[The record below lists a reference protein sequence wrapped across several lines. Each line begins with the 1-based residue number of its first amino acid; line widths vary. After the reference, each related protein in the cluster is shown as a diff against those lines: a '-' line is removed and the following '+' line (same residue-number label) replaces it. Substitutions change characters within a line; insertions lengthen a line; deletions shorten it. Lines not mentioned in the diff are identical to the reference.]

1 VALNNRCLL
10 VAVLVTAVLT
20 RAPVAR
26 GQSSGEDSTAAAE
39 PAAFAADE
47 HNGNEQTPEQE
58 ELESAEALLGR
69 AELAELADPAV
80 PGPAGAGSDKRRAP
94 RARSGG
100 TPAWQL
106 SWRGGALGAAAGTT
120 LRLEGRQGP
129 ARLLIRR
136 RAAATGDVV
145 WGGGLALRSGS
156 GDLVGGTLGCSHG
169 LGLLA
174 AGAGR
179 GSTPAATASL
189 APPVAGVRLLSAGDA
204 ERSLRGVSG
213 ALAGGRWGLTGVV
226 GSLPAE
232 SGTEAG
238 ETKRPVSLARLACAT
253 ARGEAALLVCVGE
266 QANGVSLALTG
277 RGPDAWYAGEAAAWR
292 AGRDGRPELAWA
304 AAAGVRRRGWLIEM
318 QAAAADAGRGPCLGR
333 PSPCL
338 SGWAGSGWCVRAS
351 TALGSHVRA
360 QALFASARERDEVDT
375 GGVTT
380 SGRRRC
386 ELALEAGRRAGWTV
400 DLRLRQGVRT
410 HDGWGDRS
418 PWLPPARLETE
429 NRTQVVATVDGALAG
444 WKIRLAAR
452 GLAVAQTEAGA
463 EAGAPLARGLAEA
476 RAERLLGAG
485 WSLRLAWAGAWGG
498 PADLASCAAPAPGL
512 AVPRRWGHWAG
523 ERSVGCARV
532 GRRWTIAMGGCLRQ
546 PVDLT
551 LPVQCELWQR
561 AALNW

>member
-1 VALNNRCLL
+1 MTDRALL
-10 VAVLVTAVLT
+10 VVVLVTAVLT
-20 RAPVAR
+20 RTPVAS
-26 GQSSGEDSTAAAE
+26 GQSSGEDSTAAAG
-39 PAAFAADE
+39 PVAFAADE
-47 HNGNEQTPEQE
+47 RNGNERTPEQE

-69 AELAELADPAV
+69 AELAELAALAA
-80 PGPAGAGSDKRRAP
+80 PGTTGAESDQRSVP

-100 TPAWQL
+100 TPGWQL
-106 SWRGGALGAAAGTT
+106 SWRGGGLSAPSGTT

-136 RAAATGDVV
+136 RAAATGEVV
-145 WGGGLALRSGS
+145 WGGGLELRSGNE
-156 GDLVGGTLGCSHG
+156 GLVWGTLGCRHG

-179 GSTPAATASL
+179 GATPAATVSL
-189 APPVAGVRLLSAGDA
+189 APTAAGVRLLSAGEA

-213 ALAGGRWGLTGVV
+213 SVACGRWSLTGAV
-226 GSLPAE
+226 GSPSAE
-232 SGTEAG
+232 SGTAAG
-238 ETKRPVSLARLACAT
+238 ETNRAVSLARLAFTT
-253 ARGEAALLVCVGE
+253 ARGEAALLVCAGE
-266 QANGVSLALTG
+266 QESGASLALTG
-277 RGPDAWYAGEAAAWR
+277 RGPDAWYAGEAASWR

-304 AAAGVRRRGWLIEM
+304 AAAGARHGGWLIEM
-318 QAAAADAGRGPCLGR
+318 QAAAAAAGRGPRLGR
-333 PSPCL
+333 PPPCL

-400 DLRLRQGVRT
+400 DLRLRQVMQT
-410 HDGWGDRS
+410 LDGWRDRS
-418 PWLPPARLETE
+418 PWLPPVRLEAE
-429 NRTQVVATVDGALAG
+429 NRTQVVATVDGALSG

-452 GLAVAQTEAGA
+452 GLTVAQIVTGA
-463 EAGAPLARGLAEA
+463 EAEAPLARGLAEA
-476 RAERLLGAG
+476 RAERVLGAG

-498 PADLASCAAPAPGL
+498 PADLASCAAPASGL

-523 ERSVGCARV
+523 ERSVGCARA
-532 GRRWTIAMGGCLRQ
+532 GRRWTIAMGGCLRR
-546 PVDLT
+546 PADPA
-551 LPVQCELWQR
+551 LPMQCELWQR
-561 AALNW
+561 AGLNW